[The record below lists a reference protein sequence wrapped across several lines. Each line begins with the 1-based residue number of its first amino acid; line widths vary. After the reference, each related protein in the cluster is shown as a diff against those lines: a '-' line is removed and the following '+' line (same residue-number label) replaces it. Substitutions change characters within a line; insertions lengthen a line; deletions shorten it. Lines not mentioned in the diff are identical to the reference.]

1 MQSPTYQTRREQL
14 TTYFDHTAAAAWEAL
29 TSDAPVSRIRQTV
42 RAGRDDMRNHLLAS
56 LPQDLSGQRVLDAGC
71 GTGALAIEVARRGAD
86 VCAIDV
92 AENLVAVARERCPDN
107 LGGGSVRFEVG
118 DMCAAELG
126 EFDHVVAMD
135 SLIHYDADDIVD
147 VLAGLCR
154 RTRHS
159 VQFTFAPRTPALS
172 AMHLVGRLIPSD
184 AHRAPAIVP
193 VSHQHL
199 ERQLL
204 GELFSLGWQPTGSH
218 RVSSAFYKSHAM
230 ELRRQ

>member
-1 MQSPTYQTRREQL
+1 MQSPTYATRREQL
-14 TTYFDHTAAAAWEAL
+14 TTYFDQTAAAAWEAL

-71 GTGALAIEVARRGAD
+71 GTGALAIEAARRGAD

-92 AENLVAVARERCPDN
+92 AENLVAVARERCPED

-118 DMCAAELG
+118 DMCAPELG

-147 VLAGLCR
+147 VLSGLCR

-159 VQFTFAPRTPALS
+159 VLFTFAPRTPALS

-193 VSHQHL
+193 VSHQQL
-199 ERQLL
+199 KRQLVR
-204 GELFSLGWQPTGSH
+204 ELFSFGWQPVGSH

-230 ELRRQ
+230 ELRRE